1 MQARALELNRGA
13 RALRASHSTKRHC
26 GEAGPHL
33 TLLPAEPLAL
43 ATPSPPRENDTLA
56 AYSPEPRRVLD
67 GNSQPGHDPSPAFD
81 DMSEEELGAEKAKV
95 HHYLKGIGS
104 TCWRFY

>member
-1 MQARALELNRGA
+1 
-13 RALRASHSTKRHC
+13 
-26 GEAGPHL
+26 
-33 TLLPAEPLAL
+33 
-43 ATPSPPRENDTLA
+43 
-56 AYSPEPRRVLD
+56 VLD

-104 TCWRFY
+104 TCWRFYMAAMLVDASCRQMAGGVHSKF